1 MKVPFNALYG
11 KLLHLLPHRG
21 LFGSLLNPCH
31 HLLRKYSSSKT
42 ELVTAA
48 DLVSYWKDV
57 FEANEIPE
65 AQASSEYIVSHV
77 LGAKTVKCC
86 V

>member
-1 MKVPFNALYG
+1 MKVSISALYG
-11 KLLHLLPHRG
+11 KLLFLPPHHGLL
-21 LFGSLLNPCH
+21 GSLLNSCH
-31 HLLRKYSSSKT
+31 RLLRQYSCSKR
-42 ELVTAA
+42 ELVTAT
-48 DLVSYWKDV
+48 DLVNYWKDV